1 MGEPIVTRP
10 SAAFEAPPA
19 PGILGPALTLA
30 KRELVRFLR
39 QRNRVASA
47 LLQPIVIFVLFGSA
61 LNGSFK
67 APSGSDTH
75 YFEYLFPGT
84 IAMILMF
91 TAIFSTISIIED
103 RREGFLQSVL
113 VAPSPRLSMV
123 LGKLLGGTALAFF
136 QALIFLIAGYF
147 FIIPMTPMALLA
159 SCGMMAL
166 IAFALCGLGFIIAWR
181 MDSTQGFHAIMMLF
195 LMPMLMLSGAFF
207 PAQGAPAWLSAT
219 MHANPLYYGLAGLRH
234 TIYGANPPWELP
246 NFQLSLG
253 ISIAFALATVAG
265 SVAISGTRTTGDLQ

>member
-1 MGEPIVTRP
+1 M
-10 SAAFEAPPA
+10 
-19 PGILGPALTLA
+19 
-30 KRELVRFLR
+30 RFLR